1 MYNKIDK
8 CLLKGGDFVLQT
20 SRGKKKKSSKIKILL
35 SILFIILVI
44 LLIGKYYK
52 DGLMAVSSEEPKD
65 ISIEIPEGSS
75 SSKIA
80 SILKEEG
87 LIKNEFI
94 FKVAVKNKNADGNLK
109 AGAYTLNTGM
119 NVNSIINELSKGGKD
134 NNVIKITIP
143 EGYEIRQMADKL
155 SEEAIVDKEI
165 FLELTSDKK
174 HFQDKYPILKE
185 LADGQS
191 LEGFLYPST
200 YEIYINSSEEEL
212 ISKMLSQ
219 FVDIYEKEI
228 QQNMGNLDLSL
239 NEIVTLASIIEREGK
254 LDEEREL
261 ISAVFHNRLK
271 ENMLLQSCATVQY
284 VLGERKEVL
293 SEKDTQIESNFNTYI
308 YQGLPPAPIASP
320 GKKSL
325 IAAINPAEVDY
336 LYFRTKEDGT
346 GAHTF
351 SRTYE
356 EHLNANPNK

>member
-1 MYNKIDK
+1 MLETARSKRNN
-8 CLLKGGDFVLQT
+8 
-20 SRGKKKKSSKIKILL
+20 KKKKNNSKG
-35 SILFIILVI
+35 ILFIILIIFSI
-44 LLIGKYYK
+44 LLILIYYK
-52 DGLMAVSSEEPKD
+52 NVLMAVSAEWPAD
-65 ISIEIPEGSS
+65 VNIQIPSGSS

-87 LIKNEFI
+87 LIKNELI
-94 FKVAVKNKNADGNLK
+94 FKIAVKKFKADGNLK
-109 AGAYTLNTGM
+109 AGTYTLSTGM
-119 NVNSIINELSKGGKD
+119 NVDDIIHELSKGGK
-134 NNVIKITIP
+134 NENVVKFTIP

-155 SEEAIVDKEI
+155 SEEGFVDKEK

-174 HFQDKYPILKE
+174 YFQDKFPILEE
-185 LADGQS
+185 LKDGQS

-200 YEIYINSSEEEL
+200 YEIYIDSSEEDI

-219 FVDIYEKEI
+219 FIKVYEEEI
-228 QQNMGNLDLSL
+228 KPNIGDMDLSF

-254 LDEEREL
+254 LDEEMEL
-261 ISAVFHNRLK
+261 ISAVFHNRLNQ
-271 ENMLLQSCATVQY
+271 NMALQSCATVQY

-293 SEKDTQIESNFNTYI
+293 SEKDTQIESDFNTYI
-308 YQGLPPAPIASP
+308 HLGLPPAPIASP